1 VASTIVPSDH
11 RTPNSDASATAGCRL
26 PAAGRSLPLDYVL
39 DMTRTGHCLCGQISY
54 ELSGDLIATAVCH
67 CDHCQRQSG
76 GAFSVNL
83 LALDGQMDVTGA
95 LSTFEDRGEHG
106 DGVYVLRH
114 FCGGCGSPI
123 YSAMAEPAGLIAVK
137 AGTLDDRSEVTPTVE
152 AWCEHKQPWVDLPG
166 MAVSL
171 DRE

>member
-1 VASTIVPSDH
+1 
-11 RTPNSDASATAGCRL
+11 
-26 PAAGRSLPLDYVL
+26 
-39 DMTRTGHCLCGQISY
+39 MTHTGHCLCGQITY

-83 LALDGQMDVTGA
+83 IAMENQLSVSGE

-106 DGVYVLRH
+106 DAVYVYRH
-114 FCGGCGSPI
+114 FCGTCGSPI
-123 YSAMAEPAGLIAVK
+123 YSAMIEPAGLIAVK
-137 AGTLDDRSEVTPTVE
+137 AGTLADKSGVAPMVE

-166 MAVSL
+166 MSVSL

>member
-1 VASTIVPSDH
+1 MS
-11 RTPNSDASATAGCRL
+11 
-26 PAAGRSLPLDYVL
+26 
-39 DMTRTGHCLCGQISY
+39 RTGRCLCGRITY

-83 LALDGQMDVTGA
+83 IVHESQLSVSGV

-106 DGVYVLRH
+106 DATYVYRR
-114 FCGGCGSPI
+114 FCGSCGSPI
-123 YSAMAEPAGLIAVK
+123 ASALVEPSGILAVK
-137 AGTLDDRSEVTPTVE
+137 AGTLDDRHDVAPTVE

-166 MAVSL
+166 IGTSL
-171 DRE
+171 PRE

>member
-1 VASTIVPSDH
+1 MAQT
-11 RTPNSDASATAGCRL
+11 
-26 PAAGRSLPLDYVL
+26 GR
-39 DMTRTGHCLCGQISY
+39 CLCGQITY

-83 LALDGQMDVTGA
+83 IALESQMAVSGT
-95 LSTFEDRGEHG
+95 LSTFEDRGEN
-106 DGVYVLRH
+106 DDAVYVYRR
-114 FCGGCGSPI
+114 FCGDCGSPI
-123 YSAMAEPAGLIAVK
+123 YSLLVEPAGVIAVK
-137 AGTLDDRSEVTPTVE
+137 AGTLDDRSGVTPNVE

-166 MAVSL
+166 IPVSL